1 MKTEITDPTP
11 LAEPRQNWSR
21 RQFLH
26 GAGRLGLVAAALSS
40 GLVSGLGLPR
50 MVAASTDAALS
61 ALAVAHRAALTD
73 KVGSWT
79 AANTITLS
87 GASATTRVRKGWMA
101 NQLRSGGENAL
112 RYFRF
117 AEPADLAGTAL
128 LIHENNP
135 DQDDLWLYLPAVG
148 RARRIVSSSLKNSF
162 IGSEF
167 AFADLVTQQ
176 AERFE
181 HRFVDDAEP
190 LAACDCWVVDSRPR
204 DADWAQ
210 DIGYARQR
218 AWIRRSD
225 FATLQ
230 VDYYNLKDQRF
241 KRQQLSEFYPVADEP
256 GRFIACRRQMVNFD
270 NGRETL
276 MQFADLSVNSDVDG
290 GYFRPERLGRG

>member
-1 MKTEITDPTP
+1 MKTECTHPTP
-11 LAEPRQNWSR
+11 PAERCQNWSR
-21 RQFLH
+21 RRFLQ
-26 GAGRLGLVAAALSS
+26 GTGQLGLMTAVLTS
-40 GLVSGLGLPR
+40 GLVSGLSLPLAA
-50 MVAASTDAALS
+50 AASTDEDLS
-61 ALAVAHRAALTD
+61 ALNVAQRAALTD

-101 NQLRSGGENAL
+101 NQLRSGSENAL

-135 DQDDLWLYLPAVG
+135 EQDDLWLYLPAVG

-190 LAACDCWVVDSRPR
+190 LAECACWVVDSRPK
-204 DADWAQ
+204 DADWAE

-230 VDYYNLKDQRF
+230 VDYYNLKDERF

-256 GRFIACRRQMVNFD
+256 GRFIACHRQMVNFD

-276 MQFADLSVNSDVDG
+276 MQFADIRVNGAVDG